1 MNHWANALAK
11 IKSNAIAD
19 KLDDLIVVII
29 LAAAIWFLIRYR
41 DTFSAY
47 PLMLA
52 SYAFACCLVLLMV
65 VVDFATNGGH
75 ILKFFLGKA
84 LYSDLKSFLYVIEES
99 LKIFAC
105 SFILLGSIAPWFGNS
120 SAKY

>member
-1 MNHWANALAK
+1 M
-11 IKSNAIAD
+11 
-19 KLDDLIVVII
+19 VMV

-41 DTFSAY
+41 DTFAAY
-47 PLMLA
+47 PMMLA
-52 SYAFACCLVLLMV
+52 AYAFACCLVLLMV
-65 VVDFATNGGH
+65 VVDFLTNGGH
-75 ILKFFLGKA
+75 VLKFFLGKA

-105 SFILLGSIAPWFGNS
+105 SFILLGSIAPWFGNF